1 MEMKLGPNYNQN
13 SSSNKNKEEGLGEKP
28 ENEDQEGASSGDLSF
43 KNLSKL
49 IVPPLGASGYNSQN
63 DSNGRIISPMDSRY
77 RCWETLMVV
86 LVAYSAWFCPYEI
99 AFLDSNPSTSVYIA
113 DNIVDIFFAVDIVLT
128 FFVAYID
135 STTQLLV
142 LDSTKIAK
150 RYLSTWFVMDVAS
163 TVPFET
169 IAFLISGKHH
179 VGVSYSVLGML
190 RFWRLRRVKS
200 FFTRIEKD
208 IRFSYFWVRCARLLF
223 VTLLQVHCAAC
234 LAYLLADRYPNEG
247 NTWIGSAIPNF
258 KETSLLIRYISALY
272 WSITTMTTVGYG
284 DIHAVNALEMV
295 FIIFYML
302 FNLGLTAYI
311 IGNMTNL
318 VVEGTRRTMEFRNS
332 IEAASSFVSRNRLPP
347 RLKEQILAYMCLR
360 FKAESLNQQQLI
372 EQLPKTI
379 CKSIQHH
386 LFLPTV
392 KNVYL
397 FKGVSMEI
405 LLLLDVI
412 IQNEAPDDI
421 YIIVSGEVEMIDCE
435 MEKEKVVWAF
445 NSGDMFG
452 EVGAFCSTPQSFTYR
467 TKTLSQL
474 LRLKTSSLME
484 AMKTRQEDNV
494 TMLKNFLQ
502 HHKKLK
508 DLRLGDLFLE
518 GGDEDG
524 DPNMSINLLTVAS
537 TGNAAFL
544 NELLKAG
551 LDPDVGDSKGK
562 TPLVC
567 LFKSSCLSKLNHD
580 ISVSAIV
587 KFTHT
592 YLRGAHKAYGFKRIP
607 LPLFYGLITLVIL
620 MLCTTP
626 QHIAASKGHEDCVVV
641 LLKHACSLHLR
652 DFNGNTALWDAI
664 AAKHHSIFKI
674 LYHWASISDPYVA
687 GDLLCMAARRNDL
700 TVMKE
705 LLKHGLYVD
714 SKDRHGL
721 TAIQVA
727 TTENHMDMVKFLLM
741 NGSEVNE
748 TVKNK
753 IPSVNLNEMLQKRE
767 VGHRIVMSETLNEDV
782 FTVNENEQQSNG
794 EGTKGFLFS
803 RVSIYKG
810 HPTNRKASH
819 CTEPGRLIRLPNSLA
834 KLKSV
839 AGQKLGFDATNAL
852 LTNDEGAEID
862 SIEVIRDNDKLF
874 IVEDPDSIM
883 E

>member
-1 MEMKLGPNYNQN
+1 
-13 SSSNKNKEEGLGEKP
+13 
-28 ENEDQEGASSGDLSF
+28 
-43 KNLSKL
+43 
-49 IVPPLGASGYNSQN
+49 
-63 DSNGRIISPMDSRY
+63 
-77 RCWETLMVV
+77 MVI
-86 LVAYSAWFCPYEI
+86 LVAYSAWVCPYEI
-99 AFLDSNPSTSVYIA
+99 AFLDSKLSTPLYVA
-113 DNIVDIFFAVDIVLT
+113 DNIVNIFFAVDIVLT

-135 STTQLLV
+135 STTHLIV
-142 LDSTKIAK
+142 RDPKKIAK
-150 RYLSTWFVMDVAS
+150 RYLSTFFLMDVAS

-169 IAFLISGKHH
+169 IAFFISGKHH
-179 VGVSYSVLGML
+179 AGVSYSLLGML
-190 RFWRLRRVKS
+190 RFWRLRRVKA

-208 IRFSYFWVRCARLLF
+208 IRFNYFWVRCARLLF

-284 DIHAVNALEMV
+284 DIHAVNAVEMV
-295 FIIFYML
+295 FIICYML

-311 IGNMTNL
+311 IGNITNL

-347 RLKEQILAYMCLR
+347 RLKGQILAYMCLR

-379 CKSIQHH
+379 CKSIQQH
-386 LFLPTV
+386 LFLPIV
-392 KNVYL
+392 EKVYL
-397 FKGVSMEI
+397 FKGVSREI
-405 LLLLDVI
+405 LLLLVSEMKAEYIPPREDVI

-421 YIIVSGEVEMIDCE
+421 YVIVSGEVEMIDCE
-435 MEKEKVVWAF
+435 MEREKVVWAF
-445 NSGDMFG
+445 SSGDMFG

-467 TKTLSQL
+467 TKTLSQV
-474 LRLKTSSLME
+474 LRLKTSSLIE

-494 TMLKNFLQ
+494 TMLKNFLK

-508 DLRLGDLFLE
+508 DIRLGDLFLE
-518 GGDEDG
+518 GEDEDG
-524 DPNMSINLLTVAS
+524 DSNISINLLTVAS

-562 TPLVC
+562 TPL
-567 LFKSSCLSKLNHD
+567 
-580 ISVSAIV
+580 
-587 KFTHT
+587 
-592 YLRGAHKAYGFKRIP
+592 
-607 LPLFYGLITLVIL
+607 
-620 MLCTTP
+620 
-626 QHIAASKGHEDCVVV
+626 HIAASNGHEDCVVV
-641 LLKHACSLHLR
+641 LLKHTCSLHLR

-664 AAKHHSIFKI
+664 AAKHHSTFKI

-687 GDLLCMAARRNDL
+687 GDLLCMAAKRNDS
-700 TVMKE
+700 TVMQE

-727 TTENHMDMVKFLLM
+727 TNENHIDMVKFLLM
-741 NGSEVNE
+741 NGSEVTE
-748 TVKNK
+748 PVKNT
-753 IPSVNLNEMLQKRE
+753 ISSVNLSEMLQKRE
-767 VGHRIVMSETLNEDV
+767 VGHRIVMPETM
-782 FTVNENEQQSNG
+782 NG
-794 EGTKGFLFS
+794 EVFGVYENKQHEESAKELVFS

-810 HPTNRKASH
+810 HPVDRRESR
-819 CTEPGRLIRLPNSLA
+819 CTEPGRLIRLPSSLA
-834 KLKSV
+834 ELKRI
-839 AGQKLGFDATNAL
+839 AGEKFGFDATNAL
-852 LTNDEGAEID
+852 LINEEGAEID

-874 IVEDPDSIM
+874 IVEN
-883 E
+883 

>member
-1 MEMKLGPNYNQN
+1 MEMKLDHMEKAVY
-13 SSSNKNKEEGLGEKP
+13 EEQQISG
-28 ENEDQEGASSGDLSF
+28 SSGDLNL

-49 IVPPLGASGYNSQN
+49 IVPPLGASGYNNHN
-63 DSNGRIISPMDSRY
+63 DSNGRILSPMDSRY
-77 RCWETLMVV
+77 RCWETVMVV
-86 LVAYSAWFCPYEI
+86 LVAYSAWVCPYEI
-99 AFLDSNPSTSVYIA
+99 AFLGSKTDTPLYIA
-113 DNIVDIFFAVDIVLT
+113 DNIVDIFFVVDIVLT

-142 LDSTKIAK
+142 RDSRKIAK
-150 RYLSTWFVMDVAS
+150 RYLSTWFIMDVAS
-163 TVPFET
+163 TIPFLT
-169 IAFLISGKHH
+169 IAYLISGKHQA
-179 VGVSYSVLGML
+179 GGFL
-190 RFWRLRRVKS
+190 RPWNAEILASDNYK
-200 FFTRIEKD
+200 FFK
-208 IRFSYFWVRCARLLF
+208 

-234 LAYLLADRYPNEG
+234 LAYLLADRYPNGG

-284 DIHAVNALEMV
+284 DIHAVNAVEMV

-347 RLKEQILAYMCLR
+347 RLKEQIVAYMCLR

-379 CKSIQHH
+379 CKSIQQH

-392 KNVYL
+392 KKVADMKAEYIPPR
-397 FKGVSMEI
+397 E
-405 LLLLDVI
+405 DVI
-412 IQNEAPDDI
+412 IQNEAPDDV

-435 MEKEKVVWAF
+435 MENEKVVWAF
-445 NSGDMFG
+445 NNSGDMFG

-474 LRLKTSSLME
+474 LRLKTSSLIE

-494 TMLKNFLQ
+494 IMLKNFLQ

-524 DPNMSINLLTVAS
+524 DPNMSINLLTVAG

-562 TPLVC
+562 TPL
-567 LFKSSCLSKLNHD
+567 
-580 ISVSAIV
+580 
-587 KFTHT
+587 
-592 YLRGAHKAYGFKRIP
+592 
-607 LPLFYGLITLVIL
+607 
-620 MLCTTP
+620 
-626 QHIAASKGHEDCVVV
+626 HIAASKGHEDCVVV

-652 DFNGNTALWDAI
+652 DLNGDTALWDAI
-664 AAKHHSIFKI
+664 TSKHHSIFKI

-700 TVMKE
+700 EVMQE

-714 SKDRHGL
+714 SNDRHGL

-727 TTENHMDMVKFLLM
+727 TNENHLDMVKFLLM
-741 NGSEVNE
+741 NGSEIDE

-753 IPSVNLNEMLQKRE
+753 ISSVNLNEMLRKRE

-782 FTVNENEQQSNG
+782 FRAKENEQQGSG
-794 EGTKGFLFS
+794 ENTKGLCIP
-803 RVSIYKG
+803 RVSVYKG
-810 HPTNRKASH
+810 HPMSRKESR
-819 CTEPGRLIRLPNSLA
+819 CTEPGWLIRLPSSLA
-834 KLKSV
+834 ELKSI
-839 AGQKLGFDATNAL
+839 AGHKFGFDATNAL
-852 LTNDEGAEID
+852 LTNEEGAEID
-862 SIEVIRDNDKLF
+862 SIEVVRDNDKLF
-874 IVEDPDSIM
+874 IVENPDSIM
-883 E
+883 